1 MGLDVRSVMVVGV
14 LLSLLTVLLLAQVG
28 RNFPPARR
36 RPLRIWTVGLLLQP
50 MVGGG
55 RSTAGSAFAAVAATR
70 SAARQTACRHPRR
83 EANPVDRWVP
93 EEIGFIVGDARRR
106 DDCCRELGNDTPDR
120 SDRAPAHSGRRP
132 CRAVGRR

>member
-50 MVGGG
+50 MAWFLLAMRGVVPELLSISLGNALLLVG
-55 RSTAGSAFAAVAATR
+55 FAEMCR
-70 SAARQTACRHPRR
+70 AARA
-83 EANPVDRWVP
+83 
-93 EEIGFIVGDARRR
+93 F
-106 DDCCRELGNDTPDR
+106 
-120 SDRAPAHSGRRP
+120 RP
-132 CRAVGRR
+132 CGDMRF